1 MRFTRA
7 EITARNEAKK
17 REEGFVR
24 LARWLVND
32 PECLAEFEKMVESL
46 NKKFNCKQFKGE

>member
-1 MRFTRA
+1 MKFTRA
-7 EITARNEAKK
+7 EITARSEAKK
-17 REEGFVR
+17 REEGFVA
-24 LARWLVND
+24 LKRWLVND